1 MDRRTTPFSGR
12 VAHVSLRGRVEAQSF
27 TEGEPAQVARPLAD
41 VLTRPGGA
49 RDRQLLLGDAV
60 TVIDRDGAH
69 AYVMAAKDG
78 YCGWLEAATLDTGG
92 PGPTHWVAVRAS
104 HLYSDAVVQAP
115 ELACLTLGV
124 QLAVL
129 ETGLGKQGR
138 FARTPHG
145 FVPACHLRALADRP
159 ADHAGVAEMFLGTP
173 YLWGGNSSAGIDCS
187 GLAQA
192 ALLACGRACP
202 GDADQQERQVGRAL
216 DPDEPLQRGD
226 LIFWKGHVAIAVSP
240 DRLIHANG
248 ATMSVAH
255 EDTAACIAR
264 IAAQGEGGVTSR
276 RRP

>member
-1 MDRRTTPFSGR
+1 MDRRMTPFSGR
-12 VAHVSLRGRVEAQSF
+12 VAHVSLRGQVQAATF
-27 TEGEPAQVARPLAD
+27 TEGEAARVARPLAD
-41 VLTRPGGA
+41 LLTRPGGA

-60 TVIDRDGAH
+60 TVIDREGAH
-69 AYVMAAKDG
+69 AFVRAAKDG
-78 YCGWLEAATLDTGG
+78 YCGWLDAAVLETGG
-92 PGPTHWVAVRAS
+92 PEPTHWLRARAS

-115 ELACLTLGV
+115 ELASLTLGV
-124 QLAVL
+124 QVAVL
-129 ETGLGKQGR
+129 ETGLGKAGR

-145 FVPACHLRALADRP
+145 FIPACHLARLEDRP
-159 ADHAGVAEMFLGTP
+159 RDAAAVAEQFLGTP

-202 GDADQQERQVGRAL
+202 GDADQQEEAVGRLL

-226 LIFWKGHVAIAVSP
+226 LIFWQGHVALAV
-240 DRLIHANG
+240 DAGRLIHANG
-248 ATMSVAH
+248 ATMSVAY

-264 IAAQGEGGVTSR
+264 IAAQGEGDVTSR